1 MLTYC
6 ASATVYKLNVPRGPF
21 VLPVLFSS
29 PAPPGGRA
37 ADPGRGFV
45 IVRNV
50 HFMVHIRGMILT
62 RVNLKSSAIVS
73 RSRNLRRLL
82 RRHDVV
88 MAAASSYPGA
98 SNPEGKRALAAA
110 VSFAFE

>member
-6 ASATVYKLNVPRGPF
+6 ASATVYKLNVPWSVCASRF
-21 VLPVLFSS
+21 VFLP
-29 PAPPGGRA
+29 PAGGRR
-37 ADPGRGFV
+37 DPGRGFV

-73 RSRNLRRLL
+73 RSRNLRR
-82 RRHDVV
+82 HVDVV